1 MAITHW
7 TLKMNTGI
15 RNVASEY
22 KSQSNSVLVRG
33 FQWQKCQRLCGGNT
47 DDQERP
53 SQAEQF

>member
-1 MAITHW
+1 
-7 TLKMNTGI
+7 MNTGI

-33 FQWQKCQRLCGGNT
+33 FQWQKCQRLCGRNT